1 MRGAALTPQF
11 ESRCDTCTRPPPLG
25 DPTGEQRWGGTAR
38 NGPALCP
45 LVNLVLPPAD
55 MAEAARAAGTFNA
68 QLGRPSTG
76 RVDSAIRC
84 VATRDLAAGTVI
96 SSDVPGGSSAPL
108 AAAAGDAVRIV
119 DGSLQGQTGV
129 VLKLRAEDRRPIV
142 RLDSDSK
149 LVVLPSERLEVI
161 QNKPQTKRSK
171 VL

>member
-1 MRGAALTPQF
+1 
-11 ESRCDTCTRPPPLG
+11 
-25 DPTGEQRWGGTAR
+25 
-38 NGPALCP
+38 
-45 LVNLVLPPAD
+45 

-149 LVVLPSERLEVI
+149 LVVLPSERLDVI